1 MKPLIGINVDITSK
15 PIPQVAVQLPY
26 LEGVKRS
33 GGIPV
38 LIPPMPDEDLATVVS
53 KLDGI
58 MFIGGCD
65 YHPRR
70 YNEEVDDTCKLLEP
84 QRDEFDFQL
93 LDQALNNTKV
103 PLLGICLGAQLI
115 NIGLGGSLVQDIKKH
130 YPDSKVGHSSP
141 NGWENGFNNHD
152 VILKKGTL
160 IHDIYKLEK
169 VNISTSH
176 HQSVKDVG
184 KGLQVSAHAPDGV
197 IEAVELPGSRWVVGV
212 QWHPERDLEGSK
224 CLFDAFITACKNG
237 HL

>member
-26 LEGVKRS
+26 LEGVTRS
-33 GGIPV
+33 GGIPI
-38 LIPPMPDEDLATVVS
+38 LLPPMTDEDLATVVK

-65 YHPRR
+65 YHPKR
-70 YNEEVDDTCKLLEP
+70 YNEEVDETCKLLEP
-84 QRDEFDFQL
+84 RRDEFDFQL
-93 LDQALNNTKV
+93 LEQALNHTNV

-130 YPDSKVGHSSP
+130 YPDSKVGHASP

-160 IHDIYKLEK
+160 VHEIYKTEK

-176 HQSVKDVG
+176 HQAVKEVG
-184 KGLQVSAHAPDGV
+184 KGLEVSAHAEDGV

-224 CLFDAFITACKNG
+224 CLFDAFVKACRNG
-237 HL
+237 HN